1 MNIEI
6 QNKSPREYEKNTK
19 ILSSMDVLE
28 LKEID
33 EIRNAT
39 QEHLI
44 FLGLD
49 RALNL
54 RTLKLI
60 GIGTSSGIFVS
71 AKDVLRTALLTASD
85 NVVLIHNHPSN
96 ILKASNEDKELTNKL
111 NKFLGIFNINLI
123 DHIIVTEEEHLS
135 MMNLKQIDNNYSNDG
150 IEFVEKALLLEENK
164 KLKNEIEE
172 LKNVKE
178 NRDMN
183 KYESII
189 ILKPTLTE
197 EELNKSINDYKEKF
211 EKLSN
216 KPVTVENMGKK
227 KLAYEIQGNKEG
239 HYAIFNFYAKS
250 EDISDID
257 RNYRIDDNVMKFINV
272 RQDMEA
278 EDAPETMEDEDEM
291 EME

>member
-6 QNKSPREYEKNTK
+6 QNKPPREYEKNTR
-19 ILSSMDVLE
+19 ILSSTDILG

-71 AKDVLRTALLTASD
+71 AKDILRTALITASD

-111 NKFLGIFNINLI
+111 KKFLDIFNINLI
-123 DHIIVTEEEHLS
+123 DHIIVTEKEYLS
-135 MMNLKQIDNNYSNDG
+135 MMNLKQIDNNYTNDG
-150 IEFVEKALLLEENK
+150 IEFVEKALLIEENI
-164 KLKNEIEE
+164 KLKKELENLNSKVQKDTIE
-172 LKNVKE
+172 
-178 NRDMN
+178 
-183 KYESII
+183 S
-189 ILKPTLTE
+189 
-197 EELNKSINDYKEKF
+197 
-211 EKLSN
+211 
-216 KPVTVENMGKK
+216 
-227 KLAYEIQGNKEG
+227 
-239 HYAIFNFYAKS
+239 
-250 EDISDID
+250 
-257 RNYRIDDNVMKFINV
+257 
-272 RQDMEA
+272 
-278 EDAPETMEDEDEM
+278 EDEM
-291 EME
+291 EF